1 MLYLKFLVAY
11 IIFGCFGFLAVATF
25 SSSLT
30 LEHEIRETAE
40 TLYEEGSLIAKTY
53 VNDLYNNQITIE
65 NAYSQLKA
73 LSTYL
78 SASIWIVNP
87 SGTVVLNSLEMPDL
101 SNPKVIEDFNPSITA
116 DSYYIRDDFFGEFDE
131 EMLSVYT
138 PITSNYKIKGYV
150 VIHQPM
156 SELRKRSDDYLS
168 ITYITLAVLI
178 FLSLII
184 LLFFTEIFYIPL
196 RKIIRATE
204 QYAEKICGKC
214 FPRLPFPLNF
224 HQRLSG
230 GHA

>member
-1 MLYLKFLVAY
+1 MKKMLYLKFLVAY

-87 SGTVVLNSLEMPDL
+87 SGTVVLNSL
-101 SNPKVIEDFNPSITA
+101 
-116 DSYYIRDDFFGEFDE
+116 
-131 EMLSVYT
+131 
-138 PITSNYKIKGYV
+138 
-150 VIHQPM
+150 
-156 SELRKRSDDYLS
+156 
-168 ITYITLAVLI
+168 
-178 FLSLII
+178 
-184 LLFFTEIFYIPL
+184 
-196 RKIIRATE
+196 
-204 QYAEKICGKC
+204 
-214 FPRLPFPLNF
+214 
-224 HQRLSG
+224 
-230 GHA
+230 